1 MTRIKKTNRN
11 RRRDDNRSNRFKEDK
26 NVINKFEKPVR
37 EKREYK
43 ETRRT
48 YEKPARENIERNNAV
63 ESVRED
69 LIIGRNAVMEALKS
83 DKTIEALYVTKG
95 QREGSINAILS
106 LAKENRVVIKEVDK
120 KKLDSMSNGEVH
132 QGAIAVITPYK
143 YFEIKDILDAAKEK
157 GESPFI
163 VILDEL
169 EDPHNLGA
177 ILRTCDAV
185 GVDGVIIG
193 KNRSVGLNGTVA
205 KVSTGAIHH
214 VKVAQV
220 TNLTR
225 TLEDLKKKAFWVVGC
240 ELENSQD
247 YRSVDY
253 NMPTVLVIGSEGFG
267 MSRLVKKSCDINVV
281 LPMVGHV
288 NSLNAS
294 VAASV
299 LLYQVYNSRHPL

>member
-1 MTRIKKTNRN
+1 MDVNAA
-11 RRRDDNRSNRFKEDK
+11 
-26 NVINKFEKPVR
+26 
-37 EKREYK
+37 
-43 ETRRT
+43 RT
-48 YEKPARENIERNNAV
+48 IAAESPYL
-63 ESVRED
+63 ESVWLNVDPFDAISCVMVKVKEGAQPSAVAAAIIEQVPGAAAVCTSD
-69 LIIGRNAVMEALKS
+69 LIAGANGK
-83 DKTIEALYVTKG
+83 VTK
-95 QREGSINAILS
+95 ELIDSN
-106 LAKENRVVIKEVDK
+106 LALIKQSDIIIMQLEIPLEIVGYVK
-120 KKLDSMSNGEVH
+120 KIVEEDGK
-132 QGAIAVITPYK
+132 
-143 YFEIKDILDAAKEK
+143 
-157 GESPFI
+157 I
-163 VILDEL
+163 VILDPAPAIKDIPENKQPLLLMLDGL

-225 TLEDLKKKAFWVVGC
+225 TLEDLKKKAFWIVGC

>member
-1 MTRIKKTNRN
+1 MMKK
-11 RRRDDNRSNRFKEDK
+11 
-26 NVINKFEKPVR
+26 IN
-37 EKREYK
+37 
-43 ETRRT
+43 
-48 YEKPARENIERNNAV
+48 
-63 ESVRED
+63 D
-69 LIIGRNAVMEALKS
+69 IIGDA
-83 DKTIEALYVTKG
+83 KTIGIAGHVRPDGDCMGSCMSLYNYLK
-95 QREGSINAILS
+95 
-106 LAKENRVVIKEVDK
+106 KNRPDLDVRVFLEFVDK
-120 KKLDSMSNGEVH
+120 KEFDKKVGKVVH
-132 QGAIAVITPYK
+132 QGVMAYIENYRYYSID
-143 YFEIKDILDAAKEK
+143 EILNSIQPEKQPLLLMLD
-157 GESPFI
+157 G
-163 VILDEL
+163 L

-177 ILRTCDAV
+177 ILRTCDAI

-193 KNRSVGLNGTVA
+193 KNRSVGLNATVA

-225 TLEDLKKKAFWVVGC
+225 TLEDLKKKSFWIVGC

-281 LPMVGHV
+281 LPMEGHV

>member
-1 MTRIKKTNRN
+1 MGG
-11 RRRDDNRSNRFKEDK
+11 
-26 NVINKFEKPVR
+26 
-37 EKREYK
+37 
-43 ETRRT
+43 
-48 YEKPARENIERNNAV
+48 NIAMMGAV
-63 ESVRED
+63 GND
-69 LIIGRNAVMEALKS
+69 
-83 DKTIEALYVTKG
+83 
-95 QREGSINAILS
+95 
-106 LAKENRVVIKEVDK
+106 
-120 KKLDSMSNGEVH
+120 
-132 QGAIAVITPYK
+132 
-143 YFEIKDILDAAKEK
+143 EK
-157 GESPFI
+157 GEKLLESLKGVGVDISRIEVMNDIPTGQAFITVDDQGENAIIIIAGANGKVTKELIDSNLDLIKQSDIIIMQLEIPLEIVGYVKKIVEEDGKI
-163 VILDEL
+163 VILDPAPAIKDIPENKQPLLLMLDGL